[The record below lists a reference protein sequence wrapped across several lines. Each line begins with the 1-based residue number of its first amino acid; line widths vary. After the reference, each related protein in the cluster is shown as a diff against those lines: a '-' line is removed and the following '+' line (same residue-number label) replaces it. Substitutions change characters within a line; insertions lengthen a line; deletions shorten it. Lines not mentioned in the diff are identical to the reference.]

1 MKSTGQQLL
10 RSSHQLRDCIVNN
23 PIYSKDFV
31 LLRVF
36 FKNHIPAFNWLP
48 GYNIKFFKSD
58 AIAGITLAAY
68 ALPVSLAYASL
79 AGLPPQY
86 GVYGYLLG
94 GFFYALVGSSRQ
106 LAIGPTSAISLIIG
120 VTIAGM
126 ANGDTQRWAEIASLT
141 ALVFAG
147 LSLLAYLLRLSG
159 IINFISDTVLLGFK
173 AGAALAITSTQL
185 PKLFGASGGGAN
197 FFDRLLVLSQ
207 QWPQYNYYVLGFG
220 LVTLSLLFIADKKFP
235 EKPIALLVMVVSI
248 LAITY
253 TPLGSMDFKTV
264 GLIPSGLPQFH
275 VPTIHASDISAVFP
289 LAFACFLLATI
300 ESISSAKAVAQKH
313 GYKID
318 PQQELLALGIVN
330 LATAFGQSYPVS
342 GGLSQ
347 TAVNDKAGA
356 KTPLSLVFASIAIGL
371 CLLLL
376 TDLLEN
382 LPNVV
387 LACIVL
393 VAIKGLI
400 DIKEFTH
407 LWKTNKT
414 ELMLALIAVV
424 GVLVFGILEGVLIA
438 AIVTLVLVVKAVSMP
453 HVAILGRIPGTK
465 RYSDVVRNPDNELFP
480 QLFLFRVESSVY
492 YFNTDYIENIVMTK
506 VNEGGALLKTVV
518 WDLSTSPNVDRAGA
532 KMIGQLYLDLQA
544 KGIRLRLAETRANVR
559 DILRNEE
566 IDKLIG
572 KISRQV
578 SLNDIVKDELKK
590 NVSLE

>member
-1 MKSTGQQLL
+1 
-10 RSSHQLRDCIVNN
+10 
-23 PIYSKDFV
+23 
-31 LLRVF
+31 VF
-36 FKNHIPAFNWLP
+36 LKNHIPAFNWLP
-48 GYNIKFFKSD
+48 GYNFKFLRSD
-58 AIAGITLAAY
+58 AFAGMTLAAY

-94 GFFYALVGSSRQ
+94 GFFYALIGSSRQ
-106 LAIGPTSAISLIIG
+106 LAIGPTSAISLLIG
-120 VTIAGM
+120 VTIANM
-126 ANGDTQRWAEIASLT
+126 AAGDTQRWAEIASGT
-141 ALVFAG
+141 ALVFAV

-159 IINFISDTVLLGFK
+159 VINFISDTVLLGFK
-173 AGAALAITSTQL
+173 AGAALAIASTQL
-185 PKLFGASGGGAN
+185 PKLFGVTGGGAN

-220 LVTLSLLFIADKKFP
+220 VVVLILLFIAEKKYP
-235 EKPIALLVMVVSI
+235 GKPIALLVMVVSI
-248 LAITY
+248 LAITF
-253 TPLGSMDFKTV
+253 TPLGNMSFKTV

-275 VPTIHASDISAVFP
+275 VPTIHASDIRAVFP
-289 LAFACFLLATI
+289 LAFACFLLAYI
-300 ESISSAKAVAQKH
+300 ESISSAKAMAQKH

-318 PQQELLALGIVN
+318 HRQELLALGIVN
-330 LATAFGQSYPVS
+330 LATAFGQSYPVG

-347 TAVNDKAGA
+347 TAVNDNAGA

-376 TDLLEN
+376 TGLLEN

-400 DIKEFTH
+400 DVKEFAH
-407 LWKTNKT
+407 LWKTNRT

-424 GVLVFGILEGVLIA
+424 GVLVLGILEGVLIA

-465 RYSDVVRNPDNELFP
+465 RYSDVVRNPDNELF
-480 QLFLFRVESSVY
+480 QHLFLFRVESSVY
-492 YFNTDYIENIVMTK
+492 YFNTDYIENLVLTK
-506 VNEGGALLKTVV
+506 VNEAGVLLKTVV

-532 KMIGQLYLDLQA
+532 QMIGRLYLDLKA
-544 KGIRLRLAETRANVR
+544 KGIRLRLAETRAGVR
-559 DILRNEE
+559 DILRNEQ
-566 IDKLIG
+566 IDKLFG
-572 KISRQV
+572 GISRQV
-578 SLNDIVKDELKK
+578 SLNDIVKDELKSVK
-590 NVSLE
+590 P